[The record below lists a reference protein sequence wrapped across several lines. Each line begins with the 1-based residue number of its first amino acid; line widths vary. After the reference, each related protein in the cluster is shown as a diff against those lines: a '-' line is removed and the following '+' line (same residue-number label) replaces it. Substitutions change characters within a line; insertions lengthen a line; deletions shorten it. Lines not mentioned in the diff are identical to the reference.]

1 MTITS
6 TSSRDRNV
14 FIDKFDPDVFRALAR
29 TAQAAGAA
37 AARAGLPVTLVELV
51 NLRVS
56 QINGC
61 AYCLRAH
68 TRAALAAG
76 ETAGRLGLLAAWRE
90 TDVFTAAE
98 RTALALAEAATNL
111 DGSARGAAAAAAR
124 TELTDDQIS
133 AVLWVAITINAF
145 NRVSIM
151 SGHPVKEV

>member
-6 TSSRDRNV
+6 ASSRDKKV
-14 FIDKFDPDVFRALAR
+14 FIDKFDPEAFRALAR

-68 TRAALAAG
+68 TRAALEAG
-76 ETAGRLGLLAAWRE
+76 ENPQRLGLLAAWRE
-90 TDVFTAAE
+90 TDVFTPSE
-98 RTALALAEAATNL
+98 RAALALAEATTSLN
-111 DGSARGAAAAAAR
+111 GSARAGRPSRHATLSQTSR
-124 TELTDDQIS
+124 SRPYSGSPS
-133 AVLWVAITINAF
+133 ASTRSTAC
-145 NRVSIM
+145 RS
-151 SGHPVKEV
+151 